1 MADII
6 ELLGGDERAVRIARK
21 ILLVEMWCNE
31 MERRWLVAH
40 IAAIADRVEQLLR
53 RAA

>member
-1 MADII
+1 MLADIV

-21 ILLVEMWCNE
+21 LVHLEMWCTVHE
-31 MERRWLVAH
+31 MRWLVAS
-40 IAAIADRVEQLLR
+40 IESVVERVHQLS